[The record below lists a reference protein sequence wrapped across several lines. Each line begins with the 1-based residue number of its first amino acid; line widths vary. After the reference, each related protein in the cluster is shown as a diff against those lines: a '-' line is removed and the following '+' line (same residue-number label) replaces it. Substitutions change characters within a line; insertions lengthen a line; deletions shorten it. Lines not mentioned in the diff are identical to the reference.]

1 MMNFVI
7 TMKPSGMSRKSGKS
21 RIAECEY
28 VIDAN
33 SKEEA
38 VSEARKSAAAEG
50 FNGYAITKIKEI

>member
-1 MMNFVI
+1 MTFVV
-7 TMKPSGMSRKSGKS
+7 TMKPSGMSRKNGKS

-28 VIDAN
+28 VIDAG

-38 VSEARKSAAAEG
+38 ITEARKAAQAEG